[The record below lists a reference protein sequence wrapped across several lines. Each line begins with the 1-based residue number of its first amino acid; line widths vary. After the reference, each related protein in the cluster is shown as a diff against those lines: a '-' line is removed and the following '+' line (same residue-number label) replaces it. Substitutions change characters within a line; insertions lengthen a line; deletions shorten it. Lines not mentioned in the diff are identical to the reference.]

1 MDQERQWST
10 CKRATGRNSR
20 LLEEE
25 TEAGKPRRA
34 DKIYRPGHGLLRALI
49 NIHRV
54 SQLSTNDSPPLFASR
69 AEGKASMHT
78 GELHRCS
85 LRIRSL
91 RDKIGK
97 RTVDRGSWHSVG
109 SKLRESRW
117 PFLGQMERREERE
130 GGREKGNDPFSPSK
144 AHWIASTN

>member
-1 MDQERQWST
+1 
-10 CKRATGRNSR
+10 
-20 LLEEE
+20 
-25 TEAGKPRRA
+25 
-34 DKIYRPGHGLLRALI
+34 
-49 NIHRV
+49 
-54 SQLSTNDSPPLFASR
+54 
-69 AEGKASMHT
+69 MHT

-117 PFLGQMERREERE
+117 PFLGQMERRERERE
-130 GGREKGNDPFSPSK
+130 GERKGTIPFLRRRLIGSRRLIKDAIPSRC
-144 AHWIASTN
+144 